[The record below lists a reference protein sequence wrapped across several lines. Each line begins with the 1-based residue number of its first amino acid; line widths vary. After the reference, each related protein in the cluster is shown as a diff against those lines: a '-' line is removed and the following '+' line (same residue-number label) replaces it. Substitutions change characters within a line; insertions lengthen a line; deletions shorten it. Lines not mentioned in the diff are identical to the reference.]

1 MKRIMKLIALLLV
14 SCGLAGCFQVDQ
26 VITLSPDGSGTIEE
40 TMMIS
45 RKIAASMAAFSGGMG
60 EQPDNDG
67 TTKHS
72 PSEQSFFKDDE
83 IKKRAESYGQGVTLV
98 RTERVATKQFEGY
111 KAIYSF
117 ADINMLKLDQG
128 APGMPKQV
136 GRESGASAKG
146 TEFVFKPGKT
156 ATLLIKQQ
164 KKNAGGGEAAPE
176 AVPPARESSAE
187 ELAMVR
193 QMFDGLRISTTLVI
207 KGKILDSNATHRSG
221 STITMVECDFGT
233 LLEKPE
239 LLLKMTQ
246 MQGGDQ
252 AAAMEMIKTF
262 PGMKVDMN
270 DELRVNFR

>member
-1 MKRIMKLIALLLV
+1 MKRIMKLFAMLLV
-14 SCGLAGCFQVDQ
+14 SCGLSGCFQIDQ

-40 TMMIS
+40 TMMVS
-45 RKIAASMAAFSGGMG
+45 RKIAESMAAFSGGTG
-60 EQPDNDG
+60 EQPGNDG
-67 TTKHS
+67 TS
-72 PSEQSFFKDDE
+72 GPSRKEQSFFKDDE
-83 IKKRAESYGQGVTLV
+83 IKKRAESYGHGVTLV
-98 RTERVATKQFEGY
+98 KTERVATKQFEGY
-111 KAIYSF
+111 KAVYSF
-117 ADINMLKLDQG
+117 SDINVLKLDQG
-128 APGMPKQV
+128 TPGMPKQA
-136 GRESGASAKG
+136 GRESGAAVKG
-146 TEFVFKPGKT
+146 TEFVFTPGKT

-164 KKNAGGGEAAPE
+164 KKNAGGGEVAPE
-176 AVPPARESSAE
+176 AVSPARESSAE

-193 QMFDGLRISTTLVI
+193 QMFDGLRVSTTLVI

-221 STITMVECDFGT
+221 STITLVECEFGK

-270 DELRVNFR
+270 DELRVSFR